1 MAPFTP
7 PRQPLGGWAALLLA
21 GLIAGIAT
29 GRAGADPPSLAAR
42 SALVFP
48 AAGPA
53 NPLLRVLL
61 QEGPRIEP
69 QASGGPLRLLD
80 GQGREWLR
88 LAAGERLRIRRDDSH
103 LVVERPDSSDP
114 RQTAPLRLPLQVL
127 RLEPL
132 AAAPNPDGN
141 ATAAAAAANAAIGTG
156 TPSASLPAASEAPPP
171 AATLVR
177 LERRTYRGTLQLRP
191 EGTALLAV
199 NLIPLETYLP
209 SVVGSE
215 MPAAWPA
222 AALQAQAVAARTY
235 ALSQR
240 RPEAAFDLRAT
251 VASQAYI
258 GVEAETESTRA
269 AVAATRAMVLRF
281 GGGLIQ
287 AVFHSSSGGSTEN
300 SGEIWTRQLPYLVSV
315 PDGDD
320 PSPWRQWSLRFGP
333 EQLQHAFR
341 ETAGAQRIEVLSSSS
356 TGRVRRARVIGPA
369 GSLELSGSELRQR
382 LGLRSTLVRFRF
394 EEPEPPSLDLPA
406 PAAGGITTAAALA
419 GAGRPVAPPA
429 DSGPRALRRALLIPS
444 GAAGGTGLDLTAW
457 PGLASPPPPLA
468 PAAAQQTA
476 PAEDP
481 LAAPLLLLP
490 SLEVS
495 GRGFGHGVGMSQ
507 WGAYALAQ
515 RGHDY
520 RAILR
525 HYYRGTELAAYF
537 GR

>member
-1 MAPFTP
+1 MAPLTP
-7 PRQPLGGWAALLLA
+7 LRQPLGRRAALLLA
-21 GLIAGIAT
+21 GLIAAVAT
-29 GRAGADPPSLAAR
+29 ARAGADPAAIPLPP
-42 SALVFP
+42 APLFP

-61 QEGPRIEP
+61 QEGTLLVP

-88 LAAGERLRIRRDDSH
+88 LAAGERLRIRRDDSD
-103 LVVERPDSSDP
+103 LVVERPDGSDP
-114 RQTAPLRLPLQVL
+114 HRTAPLRLPLQVL
-127 RLEPL
+127 TLTPLASTPDPAGAVGL
-132 AAAPNPDGN
+132 AAASANERRLHAAPS
-141 ATAAAAAANAAIGTG
+141 ATA
-156 TPSASLPAASEAPPP
+156 LAASGREAPP
-171 AATLVR
+171 ALVQLDRR
-177 LERRTYRGTLQLRP
+177 LYRGDLQLQP
-191 EGTALLAV
+191 QGSGLLAV

-235 ALSQR
+235 ALGQR
-240 RPEAAFDLRAT
+240 RPGAAFDLRAT

-269 AVAATRAMVLRF
+269 AVAATRPMVLRF

-300 SGEIWTRQLPYLVSV
+300 SGDIWTRQLPYLISV
-315 PDGDD
+315 PDADD

-333 EQLQHAFR
+333 EQLQRAFR

-394 EEPEPPSLDLPA
+394 EEPEPPGLNLPA
-406 PAAGGITTAAALA
+406 PAGGGISTAAALA
-419 GAGRPVAPPA
+419 AVGRPAAPPV
-429 DSGPRALRRALLIPS
+429 DGNPRALLLPPGPAGSS
-444 GAAGGTGLDLTAW
+444 GLALTAW
-457 PGLASPPPPLA
+457 PGPAVPPPPLA
-468 PAAAQQTA
+468 AARQTA
-476 PAEDP
+476 AGDDP

-490 SLEVS
+490 SLEVI

-525 HYYRGTELAAYF
+525 HYYRGAELAAYL